1 MAGPLFR
8 TSNLLNLPL
17 EIFLKISAS
26 LSFSDLWYFATSSRR
41 CRALAHQI
49 IWHKYHIDLTR
60 PHLNAFNHFLHSA
73 LAFVERHGYIND
85 SIDHTVLQSV
95 SNRLAVEF
103 YDRSPLKNWEPCLDF
118 FLDKTLGITLDHVLI
133 DANLDTVPRL
143 PLIDFQALCSMD
155 KNIVANIDHDSEH
168 YPTRKGQLLCN
179 FITTLY
185 PTLAAL
191 FDTEKTIKIH
201 HRLLLTHLNR
211 HLDTLT
217 SRYHSHY
224 KRRIMINLSPKSN
237 RASALLAAQIHNQ
250 YIQLK
255 FRILIRFIGTLVQ
268 ADLLTSTD
276 VDTITSQRIQ
286 PFFLSYGESNTP
298 TTESSHKRR
307 AVSLPPSPPLHP
319 LSHKPTEPVPK
330 PLKYCSWPL
339 WLEEVEFQMS
349 ILVDLI
355 RAVLSRQ
362 SPQWGPSKEL
372 HMVATMLNDTVS
384 NLISQNTPSPH
395 VILPTTQTSTSTA
408 V

>member
-1 MAGPLFR
+1 MAGPLYR

-17 EIFLKISAS
+17 EIFLKISAN
-26 LSFSDLWYFATSSRR
+26 LCFSDLWYLATTSRR

-73 LAFVERHGYIND
+73 LAFVERHGYTND

-118 FLDKTLGITLDHVLI
+118 FLDKTLGITLDHVLL

-143 PLIDFQALCSMD
+143 ALIDFQALCSMD
-155 KNIVANIDHDSEH
+155 KNIVASINHDSEH
-168 YPTRKGQLLCN
+168 YPTRKGQLMCT

-191 FDTEKTIKIH
+191 FDTEKTIEIH
-201 HRLLLTHLNR
+201 HRLLLTHINR

-217 SRYHSHY
+217 NRYHTHY
-224 KRRIMINLSPKSN
+224 KRRIMIDSSPKSN
-237 RASALLAAQIHNQ
+237 RASALIAAQTHNQ
-250 YIQLK
+250 YIRRK

-268 ADLLTSTD
+268 TDLLTSTD

-286 PFFLSYGESNTP
+286 PFFSSYGEC
-298 TTESSHKRR
+298 TESPNKIY

-319 LSHKPTEPVPK
+319 LPHMPTEPVQRISK
-330 PLKYCSWPL
+330 PLKYYNWSM

-349 ILVDLI
+349 ILVDLM

-395 VILPTTQTSTSTA
+395 VILPTTQTNTSTA